1 MNILVKYERMG
12 STTNKNR
19 GNIVCTESGT
29 IAYSKGKLIAMNT
42 ACATENDARTVKS
55 AVEGLSAI

>member
-12 STTNKNR
+12 NTTNKNKGSMVR
-19 GNIVCTESGT
+19 TESGT
-29 IAYSKGKLIAMNT
+29 IAYSKGKLIAIKT

-55 AVEGLSAI
+55 AVEVLSAI